1 LADASGPG
9 AENEEAA
16 GPRPEVP
23 WTAGDA
29 VLGIV
34 LLIPALL
41 VLGGIIFA
49 AGSLIFGLLGVSPPP
64 YFEIATAGTASFIA
78 SVGLAWWLGIKRAR
92 GRPADLGL
100 ANMRLALD
108 LPLALLGE
116 FVVFIAL
123 AVYSLI
129 LIRGLGLSMPE
140 QPVVEM
146 FGRQADGIF
155 MAVLFIVVLA
165 PIGEEIFF
173 RGFLYTAFRR
183 RWGLGPAMAISS
195 GVFAVFHLEPL
206 LFVPMFII
214 GLILAALFEY
224 RRSLAPAIFLHA
236 INNLIA
242 LVTVYRGGVG

>member
-1 LADASGPG
+1 LDYTKPDMGLDDDEPV
-9 AENEEAA
+9 E
-16 GPRPEVP
+16 PRREVP

-29 VLGIV
+29 VLGVV

-49 AGSLIFGLLGVSPPP
+49 VGVLLFQLFGIARPP
-64 YFEIATAGTASFIA
+64 YFEIVSAGTASFVA
-78 SVGLAWWLGIKRAR
+78 SIGLVWWLGIKRAR
-92 GRPADLGL
+92 GRAADLGL
-100 ANMRLALD
+100 ANMRLSLD

-129 LIRGLGLSMPE
+129 LIQGLGISVPE

-146 FGRQADGIF
+146 FGRTGAGIF
-155 MAVLFIVVLA
+155 LAALFIVVLA

-183 RWGLGPAMAISS
+183 QWGVAPALALSS
-195 GVFAVFHLEPL
+195 AVFALFHLEPL
-206 LFVPMFII
+206 LFVPMFVI
-214 GLILAALFEY
+214 GLILASLFEY

-242 LVTVYRGGVG
+242 LITVYRAG